1 MATNGALPEP
11 TTDELRDIKEVA
23 QLMLVLAETLQQGF
37 SAMAAQFGLTA
48 AQAKLLLNLAPGEA
62 LPMRALA
69 ERLDCD
75 ASNLTGLVDRLEA
88 RGAVRRQADPAD
100 RRIKVLVITDEGCRV
115 RDNFWSGMVASA
127 GPFAQL
133 SGRQVRQLRDLLR
146 SVAPAT
152 H

>member
-1 MATNGALPEP
+1 
-11 TTDELRDIKEVA
+11 
-23 QLMLVLAETLQQGF
+23 MLALAETLQAGF

-48 AQAKLLLNLAPGEA
+48 AQAKLLLNVTPGAA
-62 LPMRALA
+62 LSMRALA

-88 RGAVRRQADPAD
+88 RGAVRRQVDTAD

-115 RDNFWSGMVASA
+115 RDHFWSGMVASA

-133 SGRQVRQLRDLLR
+133 SSHQVRQLRDLLR
-146 SVAPAT
+146 AVAPPSY
-152 H
+152 

>member
-1 MATNGALPEP
+1 MSDFDPSGHSVA
-11 TTDELRDIKEVA
+11 TDEDARFVFAEWDRRARSRDVPD
-23 QLMLVLAETLQQGF
+23 L
-37 SAMAAQFGLTA
+37 
-48 AQAKLLLNLAPGEA
+48 
-62 LPMRALA
+62 
-69 ERLDCD
+69 
-75 ASNLTGLVDRLEA
+75 LEA

-100 RRIKVLVITDEGCRV
+100 RRIKVLIITDEGCRV

-146 SVAPAT
+146 LVAPAT